1 MTHYLFVESNTT
13 GSGAIALRM
22 LRERGDDVTFVTR
35 DRSRYPF
42 LRDVP
47 EGTRIVDAETN
58 DVELLIARVQTL
70 SAENAFDAVVTFSTF
85 YVAIVATLAK
95 RLGLRF
101 LDERAAATCHD
112 KIAAR
117 RALQAAGLPNP
128 AFWQI
133 TSEDMATRV
142 AADVMYPCVMK
153 PPADSG
159 SSGVLQIADEAQ
171 FLEHYRLLASVTTND
186 RGQQSS
192 SAVLVEALLDGPE
205 VSVESMTLAPGV
217 TRILGITRKHL
228 SAPPHFVELG
238 HDFPAVLSATER
250 DAIEECVLRGLDAVG
265 YDFGPAH
272 TEVRLPAKGPVIVE
286 INPRLAGGMIPELV
300 RLATGIDL
308 LDAYL
313 RALAGQT
320 PSVAPTRERTASIRF
335 LVAPHAGTLE
345 APPRYDD
352 LLELPGVDRIE
363 LTKKSGAVSAP
374 RNAYDRLGYVI
385 VSGDIAAGVAE
396 RASKVAAILNERL
409 RAAIR

>member
-22 LRERGDDVTFVTR
+22 LRDKGDDVTFVTR
-35 DRSRYPF
+35 DRSRYSF
-42 LRDVP
+42 LRDAP

-58 DVELLIARVQTL
+58 DVELLTARAQTL
-70 SAENAFDAVVTFSTF
+70 SAEHAIDAVVTFSTF

-128 AFWQI
+128 AFREI
-133 TSEDMATRV
+133 TTEAMATRV
-142 AADVMYPCVMK
+142 AAEVTYPCVMK

-159 SSGVLQIADEAQ
+159 SSGVLQIPDEAQ
-171 FLEHYRLLASVTTND
+171 FLEHYRRLASATTND
-186 RGQQSS
+186 RGQQGS

-238 HDFPAVLSATER
+238 HDFPAVLSAVER
-250 DAIEECVLRGLDAVG
+250 GAIEECVLRGLDAVG

-272 TEVRLPAKGPVIVE
+272 TEVRLTARGPVIVE

-300 RLATGIDL
+300 RLATGIDV

-313 RALAGQT
+313 RALAGE
-320 PSVAPTRERTASIRF
+320 PPALEPTRERIASIRF

-363 LTKKSGAVSAP
+363 LTKKSGAVSPP

-385 VSGDIAAGVAE
+385 VSGEPGAGVPE
-396 RASKVAAILNERL
+396 RAGELLAILTSRL